1 MELSDDDVPRRS
13 RKSKKEL
20 LVETMLKAL
29 GVAVEDLDNEE

>member
-1 MELSDDDVPRRS
+1 MELSDDDVLRRS

-29 GVAVEDLDNEE
+29 GVAAGDLDNEK